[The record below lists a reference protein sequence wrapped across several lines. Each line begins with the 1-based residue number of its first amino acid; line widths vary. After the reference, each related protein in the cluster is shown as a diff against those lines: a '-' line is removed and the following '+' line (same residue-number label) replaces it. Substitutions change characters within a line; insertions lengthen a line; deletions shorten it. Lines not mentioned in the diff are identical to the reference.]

1 MAITDI
7 MPGRRT
13 RGLERLDPFSSLQ
26 REINRTFEDFLGF
39 TGEGVTTFSPRLDL
53 NETDEAY
60 ELSAELPGMEKK
72 DITVTV
78 EQGMVNLKGEKRVE
92 REEKKKNYH
101 YTERSYGSFQRSL
114 RLPGEIDAEKVVAH
128 FDKGVLTV
136 MLPKTAETRRNVR
149 RIEVKG

>member
-1 MAITDI
+1 MAISDI
-7 MPGRRT
+7 MPWRRGRD
-13 RGLERLDPFSSLQ
+13 LERMDPFSSLQ

-39 TGEGVTTFSPRLDL
+39 GSEGITTFRPSIDV

-60 ELSAELPGMEKK
+60 EVTAELPGMEKK

-78 EQGMVNLKGEKRVE
+78 ENGLVTLRGEKRVD

-101 YTERSYGSFQRSL
+101 FTERSYGSFQRAL
-114 RLPGEIDAEKVVAH
+114 RLPGEVDADKINAH
-128 FDKGVLTV
+128 FERGVLHV
-136 MLPKTAETRRNVR
+136 LLPKTAETRRNVR